1 MLSLSLSSSLP
12 FQSFAFPILSLTH
25 DLFLSLSHTR
35 YIYISLSLVYSAR
48 SAFAVLLLPGIIST
62 YNVNVVVDVVV
73 VVILWK
79 LPPSNQHRFCHRINC
94 LNLIKKYESEP
105 FIAETF
111 SSNHNKQV
119 IICVCGQFPST
130 L

>member
-1 MLSLSLSSSLP
+1 MLSLSLSSSLPFQSFAFPILSLTHDLFLSLSHTHTRYISLSSSLP

-79 LPPSNQHRFCHRINC
+79 LPPSNRFCH
-94 LNLIKKYESEP
+94 L
-105 FIAETF
+105 
-111 SSNHNKQV
+111 SSN
-119 IICVCGQFPST
+119 
-130 L
+130 

>member
-35 YIYISLSLVYSAR
+35 YIYLSLS
-48 SAFAVLLLPGIIST
+48 FTLPGALSRFYFCQASSLPTTST
-62 YNVNVVVDVVV
+62 SLSTSSSSSFFGSCLR
-73 VVILWK
+73 VIA
-79 LPPSNQHRFCHRINC
+79 SVTCHRINC

-111 SSNHNKQV
+111 LSNHNKQV